1 MDNSIADYIVWTISH
16 LGAWGL
22 MLLCAAGLGGL
33 FLRRHPFDSFIE
45 RLSFSIALGLGL
57 CSILLF
63 FLALLGIL
71 YQPLI
76 WVLTLCG
83 ALAVVLKPIYKARL
97 ALNVGQWK
105 RVLNRYRGREFY
117 APRNGVVALLSL
129 LAFVYWASLLITTQY
144 PPVQWDA
151 ISQHLVVAR
160 ESLAQH
166 NVAVVAGTPQPLLPV
181 LNHMLFAWAFAL
193 KDDVL
198 AQMVEHTFL
207 MLTALGLF
215 AWGMRRNQ
223 PLLGFAGA
231 MCWLANALVLYLGAS
246 GYVDIAATCFVFL
259 GVYALRNFWDAEES
273 GRWYLAMALL
283 GMAAGVKLQGIFFL
297 GIGALIGIWPLLKT
311 HNIATRFR
319 GKGRVEPDAGQIKSR
334 FALRSLIQGW
344 VIAVVIVVP
353 WYAFIGYHTGNP
365 LWPAFPQLSK
375 GIWGAPWI
383 IDNVNGW
390 MHNAHEPR
398 TVINFIKLPVDWV
411 FHPGTFY
418 AEVGLSL
425 FPLIIAWPL
434 AWIVSLFDR
443 SVRWWTF
450 WALSFTLF
458 WFLNVHQLRYWL
470 PALPLAIIA
479 LCESLQW
486 ILERIWKSTTFY
498 KTTVVTASLLTLLWG
513 GRLVFKDIKGR
524 GVPPVT
530 AVARENF
537 LAQLGGYLGVKYV
550 NEHAD
555 NNEAVCVLSA
565 SWLNYY
571 FQPRVI
577 DLRGVLFLNRKPT
590 FHWPNDQVWTEW
602 LESQN
607 INWVY
612 IYYRAAEL
620 NIPKQNPVVNPFW
633 PDFQL
638 VYADALSWV
647 FHRKSVPPV
656 ANSYRR
662 MQEWGG
668 RAQRPLNA
676 YYSLT
681 SATIDS
687 TARFSDVSLPGL
699 NLRSCK

>member
-1 MDNSIADYIVWTISH
+1 
-16 LGAWGL
+16 
-22 MLLCAAGLGGL
+22 MLLCATGLGGL
-33 FLRRHPFDSFIE
+33 FLRRCPFDGFVE
-45 RLSFSIALGLGL
+45 RLTFTIALGLGL

-71 YQPLI
+71 YQSLI
-76 WVLTLCG
+76 WVLTLSG
-83 ALAVVLKPIYKARL
+83 AIAVVLRHVYKTRVAFN
-97 ALNVGQWK
+97 AGQWN
-105 RVLNRYRGREFY
+105 RAASRYRQLKFY
-117 APRNGVVALLSL
+117 SRRNGVVAFLSF
-129 LAFVYWASLLITTQY
+129 LALAYWISLLIATQY

-151 ISQHLVVAR
+151 ISQHLIVAR

-166 NVAVVAGTPQPLLPV
+166 RLAVVPGIPQPLLPA
-181 LNHMLFAWAFAL
+181 LNHMLFTWAFAL

-207 MLTALGLF
+207 MLVAVGLF
-215 AWGMRRNQ
+215 AWGMRLKQ
-223 PLLGFAGA
+223 PLLGFASA
-231 MCWLANALVLYLGAS
+231 AFWLANALVLWLGESA
-246 GYVDIAATCFVFL
+246 YVDVAVTCFVFL
-259 GVYALRNFWDAEES
+259 GVYALRNFWDTEES
-273 GRWYLAMALL
+273 AWWYSAMALL

-297 GIGALIGIWPLLKT
+297 GIGALLGIWRLLRT
-311 HNIATRFR
+311 HKIATRFR
-319 GKGRVEPDAGQIKSR
+319 GKDTVEPDAGQMKSR

-353 WYAFIGYHTGNP
+353 WYAFIAYHAGNP
-365 LWPAFPQLSK
+365 LWPAFPQLSN

-383 IDNVNGW
+383 IDNVNSW
-390 MHNAHEPR
+390 MRNAHEPR
-398 TVINFIKLPVDWV
+398 TVINFIKLPIDWV
-411 FHPGTFY
+411 FHPATFY

-434 AWIVSLFDR
+434 AWVVSLFNR

-486 ILERIWKSTTFY
+486 ILERVWKSATFY

-513 GRLVFKDIKGR
+513 GRLVLKDIKGR

-530 AVARENF
+530 AAARENF
-537 LAQLGGYLGVKYV
+537 LAQLGGYPGVKYV

-607 INWVY
+607 VTWVY

-638 VYADALSWV
+638 VYADAQSWV
-647 FHRKSVPPV
+647 FHRKSVSPV
-656 ANSYRR
+656 ASSYRHIR
-662 MQEWGG
+662 NW
-668 RAQRPLNA
+668 ANTFNDL
-676 YYSLT
+676 
-681 SATIDS
+681 
-687 TARFSDVSLPGL
+687 
-699 NLRSCK
+699 